1 MDYPIEFPPQE
12 IIKTLEKD
20 LDSKFSHFTV
30 SLDGNVEGI
39 FIHHI
44 TQEPISI
51 VFEIKRKAL
60 DTKTEMDIILQEMD
74 DTSLEH
80 MRTFLESIL
89 DEIEVKLSKKE
100 IHTINYNE
108 LDEEPE
114 YDNWYCP

>member
-60 DTKTEMDIILQEMD
+60 DTKTEMDMGAEPQSLDLHSNTFPYFYTILFND
-74 DTSLEH
+74 IS
-80 MRTFLESIL
+80 
-89 DEIEVKLSKKE
+89 
-100 IHTINYNE
+100 
-108 LDEEPE
+108 
-114 YDNWYCP
+114 